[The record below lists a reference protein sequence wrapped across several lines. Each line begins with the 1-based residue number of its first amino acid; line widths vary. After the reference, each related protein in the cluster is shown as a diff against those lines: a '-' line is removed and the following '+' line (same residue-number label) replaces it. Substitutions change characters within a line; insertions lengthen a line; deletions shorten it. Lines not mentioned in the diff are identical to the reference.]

1 MKKRERVM
9 SLIQKEKTLRGF
21 SLTEL
26 SAAIAII
33 AVIAGSAISM
43 AITSDDA
50 AKIQQ
55 TQSKLDSIEDTLGAY
70 LAINKRLPCPSEPEW
85 EGTPANF
92 AVESAAGDPIVCGG
106 TGGFTI
112 SGTNG
117 DIRYGTLPV
126 LTLQLPLEYYVDGW
140 GRPFT
145 YVVDTRFTNSP
156 TTNTSCDGSGAA
168 GDVANACFLY
178 ADSGDITVNDIT
190 ATSRSEDVVV
200 FVFSHG
206 PNGHGA
212 YFANGISGRFA
223 ASDGRGRSSGGTS
236 EDEWQNTHLQ
246 NDGTATAMDEVF
258 IQRPFI
264 KGEAVTSEVFDDVTR
279 YLTRSQLV
287 KRTGATLYQ
296 AECVTAQAVLD
307 ASGANDC
314 TDAANAPICE
324 KFALE
329 IDTIC
334 LQ

>member
-1 MKKRERVM
+1 M
-9 SLIQKEKTLRGF
+9 QKEKTSRGF

-55 TQSKLDSIEDTLGAY
+55 TQSKLDSVEEALGAY
-70 LAINKRLPCPSEPEW
+70 LAINKRLPCPSEPVW
-85 EGTPANF
+85 AGTPANF
-92 AVESAAGDPIVCGG
+92 AVESAAGDPIACGG

-140 GRPFT
+140 GRPFS
-145 YVVDTRFTNSP
+145 YIVDTRFANS
-156 TTNTSCDGSGAA
+156 TATNTSCDGSGAA
-168 GDVANACFLY
+168 SDAENACFLY
-178 ADSGDITVNDIT
+178 AESGDITVNDIT

-212 YFANGISGRFA
+212 YFANGIAGRYA
-223 ASDGRGRSSGGTS
+223 ANDGRGRSDGGTS
-236 EDEWQNTHLQ
+236 DGEWQNTHLQ

-264 KGEAVTSEVFDDVTR
+264 KGEATTSEVFDDVTR

-287 KRTGATLYQ
+287 KKTGASLYQ

-314 TDAANAPICE
+314 TDAPNALICE